1 MMTEY
6 LGTNEYNTFKSIMPS
21 QHLNAL
27 AREELDVGDFKAI
40 INDFVRNSID
50 NTNNVNNNFQLIKSG
65 LSAYT
70 YSGEGSFRDMIV
82 TTKEVKDDN
91 PDVEGLKKVVDRL
104 NLETLSHYQ
113 TINHN
118 LEVLRAILL

>member
-1 MMTEY
+1 M
-6 LGTNEYNTFKSIMPS
+6 GNDEYNTFKPVMPP

-27 AREELDVGDFKAI
+27 AREPLDVKDFKAI
-40 INDFVRNSID
+40 INDFIRNSID

-70 YSGEGSFRDMIV
+70 YSGEGSFNNMTI
-82 TTKEVKDDN
+82 TTSEVNDDN

-104 NLETLSHYQ
+104 NMEAANNYQ
-113 TINHN
+113 IINHN